1 MNADENKLSPLL
13 SARRSLFVEEE
24 EEERSCSYRMFIRN
38 TELLNDTEVVHT
50 VVCFIRDSLQPY
62 TGGWTYGTVGGKLP
76 TLGEGFLSLGPSL
89 GQSGLLLLSPLLP
102 PPGEAECL
110 FPPAYGE
117 LLTVLVGR
125 TGIFSFNPELR
136 NLALRGITARL
147 RAAPL

>member
-62 TGGWTYGTVGGKLP
+62 TGGWTYGTVGN
-76 TLGEGFLSLGPSL
+76 T
-89 GQSGLLLLSPLLP
+89 
-102 PPGEAECL
+102 
-110 FPPAYGE
+110 
-117 LLTVLVGR
+117 
-125 TGIFSFNPELR
+125 
-136 NLALRGITARL
+136 
-147 RAAPL
+147 